1 MQLGIAGKRALVTGA
16 SRGLGRAIALSLAR
30 EGATVAV
37 VSRTAS
43 ALKSLVT
50 EMGGSSA
57 GHYALSTD
65 LMPEGAPT
73 RVLEEVKAQFGHLD
87 IVVHNLGGTLN
98 IKDVLCTV
106 EEWRRVWRF
115 NLEVAVEMN
124 RLIVPAMQA
133 QKWGR
138 SVHISSMA
146 AVRARGSIPYSTVKA
161 ALNAYVRGLGYAVA
175 ADGVIVTAAM
185 PGAFWSE
192 GGHWDTFSRENP
204 KEAQRYLSERIA
216 MKRFATP
223 EEISDFVTFLCS
235 ERASFFAGAVLPIDG
250 GTW

>member
-1 MQLGIAGKRALVTGA
+1 MQLDIAGKHALVTGA
-16 SRGLGRAIALSLAR
+16 SRGLGRSIALSLAR
-30 EGATVAV
+30 EGAMVAV

-43 ALKSLVT
+43 DLKSLVG

-73 RVLEEVKAQFGHLD
+73 RVLEEVKAQFGSPD

-98 IKDVLCTV
+98 IKDALCTV

-138 SVHISSMA
+138 IVHISSIA
-146 AVRARGSIPYSTVKA
+146 AVRGRGSIPYSTVKA
-161 ALNAYVRGLGYAVA
+161 ALNAYVRGLGCAVA
-175 ADGVIVTAAM
+175 ADGVIVTAVM
-185 PGAFWSE
+185 PGAILSK
-192 GGHWDTFSRENP
+192 GGHWDVVSRDNP
-204 KEAQRYLSERIA
+204 EYVQRYLAERIA
-216 MKRFATP
+216 IRRFSTP
-223 EEISDFVTFLCS
+223 EEISDLVTFLCS
-235 ERASFFAGAVLPIDG
+235 EHASSFAGAVIPIDG